1 MEATPNV
8 PIVQLSNAKAKQ
20 SRAAIG
26 VIFFALLVAGLAS
39 PASAERHYISDTN
52 VALELLPPPPEP
64 ASPEQSFDLAEVSLA
79 HRARIP
85 AEGTASKGQK
95 QSFLFSFAP
104 AIGSFF
110 QTNRFPKTEVLFQS
124 VLKET
129 DRVVDAGKDFWKRPR
144 PYLVDTN
151 LLDDGEMEKFSG
163 SYPSGHSTRGTVF
176 ALLLA
181 ELFPERRDA
190 ILSKGREIGWHRVVL
205 GKHYPTD
212 IYAGRVLAQAIVRQM
227 EANHAFR
234 HDFKKAQAEIDS
246 WRRARTPALKRS
258 VARSGL

>member
-1 MEATPNV
+1 
-8 PIVQLSNAKAKQ
+8 VQLSNAKTKQ
-20 SRAAIG
+20 SRIT
-26 VIFFALLVAGLAS
+26 IFFVLVLVVAALAS
-39 PASAERHYISDTN
+39 PASAERHYLSDTN
-52 VALELLPPPPEP
+52 LAIELLPPPPES

-79 HRARIP
+79 HRARIA
-85 AEGTASKGQK
+85 AEVTGSKGQK
-95 QSFLFSFAP
+95 QGFLFSFAP

-110 QTNRFPKTEVLFQS
+110 QTNRFPKTEVLFQG

-181 ELFPERRDA
+181 ELFPDQRDA
-190 ILSKGREIGWHRVVL
+190 ILSKGREIGLHRVVL

-227 EANHAFR
+227 RSSHAFR
-234 HDFKKAQAEIDS
+234 HDFNEAKAEINF
-246 WRRARTPALKRS
+246 WRKAH
-258 VARSGL
+258 VADQQTAGRNAGSEVACR